1 VHDKAPFHPNASGQ
15 LAIAL
20 ADDHTLAGDR
30 S

>member
-1 VHDKAPFHPNASGQ
+1 VDAKAPFHPNAIGQ

-20 ADDHTLAGDR
+20 ADDHALRGET